1 MGYRFK
7 PPTVLEGAAG
17 THRLFQFLEFARGVT
32 VVRVGETFFNVRFPS
47 QDLLAEADDYW
58 LGGSVYD
65 ISAETADDLI
75 AAGYGDNVFF
85 E

>member
-1 MGYRFK
+1 MPYKFQT
-7 PPTVLEGAAG
+7 PTVWEGPAG
-17 THRLFQFLEFARGVT
+17 GHRLFQFYELKRGVT
-32 VVRVGETFFNVRFPS
+32 VVRVGDTFFNVRFPS
-47 QDLLAEADDYW
+47 QDLLDSADDYW

-65 ISAETADDLI
+65 ISVETAEDLI

>member
-1 MGYRFK
+1 M
-7 PPTVLEGAAG
+7 VESLW
-17 THRLFQFLEFARGVT
+17 
-32 VVRVGETFFNVRFPS
+32 VVPLALFFNVRFPS
-47 QDLLAEADDYW
+47 QDLLDSADDYW

-65 ISAETADDLI
+65 ISVETADDLI